1 MLVLTRK
8 SGQAIKIGESVTVT
22 VVQLGRGRVRLGIA
36 APGEVSIHRGE
47 IYDRIQEQRAISPSA
62 PTSFG
67 EQLAVE
73 AAVGDSGMPLLTS
86 AHSGGRRDSMS
97 SSALTRQ
104 TAVLSGRS

>member
-36 APGEVSIHRGE
+36 APARCQFIGARSTIAFRSSSLSRRAHR
-47 IYDRIQEQRAISPSA
+47 QAS
-62 PTSFG
+62 TSSSLSKLR
-67 EQLAVE
+67 LATSHATPDE
-73 AAVGDSGMPLLTS
+73 AL
-86 AHSGGRRDSMS
+86 SGGRRDSMS
-97 SSALTRQ
+97 SAAMTRL